1 MTAEILALCQAYFA
15 SNYDHLKRECEVAGS
30 EGRELIA
37 DVGRVIDFRK
47 EITAD
52 ELETVMGILSR
63 VDVLSDN
70 TASLAIEGYG
80 YDIHPRDAD
89 YPAAKA
95 HHLWALEQD
104 LDAALTAL
112 IPKQ

>member
-1 MTAEILALCQAYFA
+1 MTAEILALCRAYFA
-15 SNYDHLKRECEVAGS
+15 SNYDHLKRMCEVAGS

-52 ELETVMGILSR
+52 DLETVMDILIR
-63 VDVLSDN
+63 IDVLSDN
-70 TASLAIEGYG
+70 TASLSVEGYG

-89 YPAAKA
+89 YPATKA
-95 HHLWALEQD
+95 HHLRLLEQD

>member
-1 MTAEILALCQAYFA
+1 MTAEILALCRAYFA

-37 DVGRVIDFRK
+37 DVGRVIDFRE

-52 ELETVMGILSR
+52 DLEVVMKLLVRI
-63 VDVLSDN
+63 DVLSDN
-70 TASLAIEGYG
+70 TVSLHISGYG

-95 HHLWALEQD
+95 HHLRVLEAD
-104 LDAALTAL
+104 LEAALTAL

>member
-1 MTAEILALCQAYFA
+1 MTAEILALCRAYFA

-52 ELETVMGILSR
+52 DLETIMNVLVRI
-63 VDVLSDN
+63 DVLSDN
-70 TASLAIEGYG
+70 TQSLYIRDFGHSV
-80 YDIHPRDAD
+80 HPRDHD
-89 YPAAKA
+89 YPQAKA
-95 HHLWALEQD
+95 HHLRVLEQD

-112 IPKQ
+112 IPTQ

>member
-1 MTAEILALCQAYFA
+1 MTAEILALCRSYFA
-15 SNYDHLKRECEVAGS
+15 SNYDHLKQACEVAGS

-47 EITAD
+47 EITTD
-52 ELETVMGILSR
+52 DLETVMKLLVR
-63 VDVLSDN
+63 MDVLSDN
-70 TASLAIEGYG
+70 TASLTVEGYG

-95 HHLWALEQD
+95 HHLRVLEAD